1 MASAIPSYGPPV
13 SRGPRADLRSNLLAG
28 LAALVFLRVRPERW
42 RPFAS
47 QIMALLGL
55 DVAVSLVFSVAETG
69 VDGVFRWDA
78 LPRALFPLGLGL
90 LAGWLVSRRPR
101 ADMLWTTVATVILA
115 TVCWYDLLSNLL
127 LAGRDRQW
135 WAVGE
140 GWDYAEHLMH
150 AWWGLATAVAV
161 ARVAGASG
169 AMLRVAHGAWVVAAV
184 AAPLWW
190 APYTRLWV
198 QIPEDAVQAEAPEV
212 SREEVIYAQGR
223 LLQSA
228 AARLAPQRPG
238 VEDLFFVGAAG
249 YADEDVFLNE
259 VSLASEMIRTRY
271 DADGH
276 VMLLSNNPKTVR
288 TLPLASATSL
298 RQTLQAVART
308 MDRDEDVLFLFLTTH
323 GGEDHSLA
331 MQFWPLQLADLRP
344 EMLKSMLDEAGIRWR
359 VVVVSAC
366 YAGGFIEPLRDD
378 RTMVL
383 AAADARNASFGCGA
397 DSDLTYFGKAFFD
410 QALRETYSFST
421 AFEKARALIGE
432 RERANRFQASN
443 PDMYV
448 GREIALKLDRIARR
462 MAARAGGHKGASTAC
477 ARTDA
482 HDRVACGADGT
493 TAN

>member
-13 SRGPRADLRSNLLAG
+13 SRGPGADLRSNLLAG
-28 LAALVFLRVRPERW
+28 LAALVFLRVRPDRW
-42 RPFAS
+42 RPFAG
-47 QIMALLGL
+47 QLVTLLAL
-55 DVAVSLVFSVAETG
+55 DVAVSIVFSLGETG
-69 VDGVFRWDA
+69 MDGVFRWDA
-78 LPRALFPLGLGL
+78 VPRALFPLGLGL

-101 ADMLWTTVATVILA
+101 TDALWTTVATVVLA
-115 TVCWYDLLSNLL
+115 TLCWYDLFSNVF
-127 LAGRDRQW
+127 LAGRDREW

-140 GWDYAEHLMH
+140 AWDYTEHVLH
-150 AWWGLATAVAV
+150 GWWGLATAVATV
-161 ARVAGASG
+161 RVAAAPG
-169 AMLRVAHGAWVVAAV
+169 AMLRLAHGAWVVAAV

-198 QIPEDAVQAEAPEV
+198 APPEEATLAEAPEV

-223 LLQSA
+223 LLQNA

-238 VEDLFFVGAAG
+238 IEDVFFVGAAG

-276 VMLLSNNPKTVR
+276 VLLLSNNPKTVR

-298 RQTLQAVART
+298 RQTLMAVART
-308 MDRDEDVLFLFLTTH
+308 MDVNEDVLFLFLTTH
-323 GGEDHSLA
+323 GGQDHSLA

-344 EMLKSMLDEAGIRWR
+344 DMLKRMLDEAGIRWR

-366 YAGGFIEPLRDD
+366 YAGGFIAPLRDD
-378 RTMVL
+378 RTMIL
-383 AAADARNASFGCGA
+383 TAADADNTSFGCGA

-410 QALRETYSFST
+410 QALRETFSFPA
-421 AFEKARALIGE
+421 AFEKARMIIGE
-432 RERANRFQASN
+432 RERANRFQPSN
-443 PDMYV
+443 PDMFV

-462 MAARAGGHKGASTAC
+462 MAARAGHKGASTAC
-477 ARTDA
+477 ARLDTVEG
-482 HDRVACGADGT
+482 VACGADGT

>member
-13 SRGPRADLRSNLLAG
+13 SRGPGADLRSNLLAG
-28 LAALVFLRVRPERW
+28 LAALAFLRVRPDRW
-42 RPFAS
+42 RPFAG
-47 QIMALLGL
+47 QLVTLLAL
-55 DVAVSLVFSVAETG
+55 DVAVSIVFSLVETG
-69 VDGVFRWDA
+69 LDGVFRWDA
-78 LPRALFPLGLGL
+78 VPRALFPLGLGL

-101 ADMLWTTVATVILA
+101 ADALWTTVATVVLA
-115 TVCWYDLLSNLL
+115 TLCWYDLLSNVF
-127 LAGRDRQW
+127 LAGRDREW

-140 GWDYAEHLMH
+140 SWDYTEHALH
-150 AWWGLATAVAV
+150 GWWGLATAVAAV
-161 ARVAGASG
+161 RVAAAPG
-169 AMLRVAHGAWVVAAV
+169 AMLRLAHGAWVVAAV

-198 QIPEDAVQAEAPEV
+198 APPEEAALAEAPEV
-212 SREEVIYAQGR
+212 SREEIIYAQGR
-223 LLQSA
+223 LLQNA

-259 VSLASEMIRTRY
+259 MSLASEMIRTRY

-276 VMLLSNNPKTVR
+276 VLLLSNNPKTVR

-298 RQTLQAVART
+298 RQTLMAVART
-308 MDRDEDVLFLFLTTH
+308 MDVNEDVLFLFLTTH
-323 GGEDHSLA
+323 GAQDHSLA

-344 EMLKSMLDEAGIRWR
+344 DMLKRMLDEAGIRWR

-366 YAGGFIEPLRDD
+366 YAGGFIAPLRDD

-383 AAADARNASFGCGA
+383 TAADAHNTSFGCGA

-410 QALRETYSFST
+410 QALRETFSFPA
-421 AFEKARALIGE
+421 AFEKARLLIGE
-432 RERANRFQASN
+432 RERANRFQPSN
-443 PDMYV
+443 PDMFV
-448 GREIALKLDRIARR
+448 GREIALKLERIARR
-462 MAARAGGHKGASTAC
+462 MAARAGHKGASTAC
-477 ARTDA
+477 ADLDTA
-482 HDRVACGADGT
+482 EGVACGADGT